1 MMLKNMG
8 NATDSNYAG
17 MKVLYYH
24 ITTYDICHGQVSLLL
39 TRRWFYHAVSVFLQ
53 SVLLLVVAY
62 TTFYYR
68 VDNFQ
73 ERIMV
78 TITCMLVVANVQ
90 SSVGDMIPKTS
101 YFKMIDYFLLYS
113 LNIII
118 IIMVYHTYMTA
129 HIQEDFAPNEDD
141 LEVERIKS
149 IAQERL
155 SSGSRSASK
164 SKSNFVNKFLTEG
177 GEPVDKLADANRI
190 NKQGQ
195 IFFVV
200 GFVLFQVV
208 FWSVA
213 LAEFIP
219 EKKIGI
225 LTDVAEYQEM
235 VNKMKI

>member
-1 MMLKNMG
+1 
-8 NATDSNYAG
+8 
-17 MKVLYYH
+17 
-24 ITTYDICHGQVSLLL
+24 
-39 TRRWFYHAVSVFLQ
+39 
-53 SVLLLVVAY
+53 
-62 TTFYYR
+62 
-68 VDNFQ
+68 
-73 ERIMV
+73 MV

-118 IIMVYHTYMTA
+118 LVMVYHTYMTA

-155 SSGSRSASK
+155 SSGSGPTDGK
-164 SKSNFVNKFLTEG
+164 KNFVDKFFTEG

-200 GFVLFQVV
+200 GFVLFQIV

-213 LAEFIP
+213 MAEFVP

-225 LTDVAEYQEM
+225 LTDIAEQQEM
-235 VNKMKI
+235 FNKMKI